1 MKILAL
7 LPIPFLLAA
16 CQVEGPRETAGNS
29 MIAQGRALAQA
40 NCSGC
45 HAIGP
50 SGTSNYS
57 EAPTFSTLVNQ
68 KGATA
73 ETLSAWLR
81 EAHNYPQ
88 EMDLYLLPPQADALA
103 AYMLTLKQGGH
114 HQSRTPTDGATTNE

>member
-1 MKILAL
+1 MRMLAL

-16 CQVEGPRETAGNS
+16 CQIAGPRETAGNS
-29 MIAQGRALAQA
+29 MIAQGRALAEA

-57 EAPTFSTLVNQ
+57 EAPAFSTLVN
-68 KGATA
+68 KRGATA

-81 EAHNYPQ
+81 EAHNYPK

-103 AYMLTLKQGGH
+103 AYMLTLKHGGD
-114 HQSRTPTDGATTNE
+114 QTPTLPGDGPTPDR